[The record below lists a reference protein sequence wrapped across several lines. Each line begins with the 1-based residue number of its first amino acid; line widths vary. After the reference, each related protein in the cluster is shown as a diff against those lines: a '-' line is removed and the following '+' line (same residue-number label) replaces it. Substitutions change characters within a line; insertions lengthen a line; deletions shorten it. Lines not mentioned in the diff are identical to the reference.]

1 MDRPRAIE
9 PGREDPPDNGVLRM
23 HWRRERQSFAF
34 GDAVYSHEGR
44 TKTNPSHDLS
54 HLLIAA
60 NGGLPWLP
68 FGESWRFAEY
78 NAVFTET
85 LLNHV
90 YFAIVSRPVDGATIL
105 KRTLRHAR
113 WFVEKHYAPFPV
125 PSEEAYRLYCWKI
138 DPSVIGRLSPLFF
151 ELRALELLV
160 PGGPEGGIV
169 VQFVASDTPTTSVKV
184 AEFAKQVREILDAI
198 GGQRATTIGAH

>member
-1 MDRPRAIE
+1 MERGGEAC
-9 PGREDPPDNGVLRM
+9 DPSDDGVLRLC
-23 HWRRERQSFAF
+23 WRREQQAFAF
-34 GDAVYSHEGR
+34 GDTVYAHEGP
-44 TKTNPSHDLS
+44 TKTNPSHDLA

-68 FGESWRFAEY
+68 FGESWRLAEY
-78 NAVFTET
+78 NAVFIET

-90 YFAIVSRPVDGATIL
+90 RYAVVSRSMDGAVIL

-125 PSEEAYRLYCWKI
+125 PSEEAYRRFCWEI

-151 ELRALELLV
+151 DLRAVELLA
-160 PGGPEGGIV
+160 PGGPEGGVTIR
-169 VQFVASDTPTTSVKV
+169 FAASQTPRAVNEA
-184 AEFAKQVREILDAI
+184 AEFAKRVGEILGGI
-198 GGQRATTIGAH
+198 GGRRAAVGGH